1 MLLRSP
7 MGDEG
12 IEDTVIEAGGDA
24 ATVTCPGGAATFGG
38 PNTGE
43 EVKLV
48 LGTFQ
53 ERAREQV
60 DIDSRVVDTS

>member
-7 MGDEG
+7 MGDGG

-43 EVKLV
+43 GAAITVRGGEAC
-48 LGTFQ
+48 
-53 ERAREQV
+53 ARY
-60 DIDSRVVDTS
+60 ISGAGAGAGGY